1 MKNPLP
7 FTTAVVA
14 ISLIAR
20 ATADTIYSNLQDTV
34 IPTDFTGVF
43 IDVDGNSN
51 WDINPFFGGVGVAN
65 SAAFQPVRTSAGN
78 LGTLQNFAVGSSI
91 DVSGIFATGYGGSQD
106 HLGSTY
112 TAGLEG
118 YLGFRLAGNYGW
130 MRVIFTGNTAGAVVK
145 DWAYD
150 NGGAAIIAGRVQQ
163 SAVSAGTQLVTL
175 SPGSGESFTL
185 GSLITDTAGNINSLL
200 KTGAGTT
207 TLAGTSTYS
216 GVTGISNGKLI
227 VNGNIASSSATTV
240 SSGGTLAGAGTVG
253 VLTVDAGGFL
263 SPGDGGQ
270 IRVRQSLL
278 PVRQLLEPDKRLVQV
293 LGGQLMAQNL
303 KPRRQRVAAGL
314 ARQYE
319 RVGLQADLLRA
330 HDLVGARI
338 FQDALLMDA
347 RRVRERVLA
356 DDRLVGLHRDAGDR
370 RQQPRGGG
378 DLLCL
383 HIRVDAKLVCAL
395 AQDHGDL
402 FQSGVAGALA
412 DSVDRNFDLAGAVHD
427 RRQRV
432 RDREAQI
439 VMAMDREDRLPDV
452 LHALSQLRDAQ
463 APFLRHGV
471 ADGVGDVD
479 RSRAG
484 RDDRLDHLA

>member
-263 SPGDGGQ
+263 SPGDGVGNLTLTNGVTLAGSY
-270 IRVRQSLL
+270 IW
-278 PVRQLLEPDKRLVQV
+278 QLGALSTSNPGADFDILTIVGGNADLTGAAFGLN
-293 LGGQLMAQNL
+293 LGAFTPSNV
-303 KPRRQRVAAGL
+303 PFW
-314 ARQYE
+314 
-319 RVGLQADLLRA
+319 QADQTWSGILNNTGLGTLTGSFAAIDNTSWSSIGSFTTTITGNDVNLVWSAVPEPNALGLIGGLGLL
-330 HDLVGARI
+330 
-338 FQDALLMDA
+338 ALLG
-347 RRVRERVLA
+347 RR
-356 DDRLVGLHRDAGDR
+356 
-370 RQQPRGGG
+370 
-378 DLLCL
+378 
-383 HIRVDAKLVCAL
+383 
-395 AQDHGDL
+395 
-402 FQSGVAGALA
+402 
-412 DSVDRNFDLAGAVHD
+412 
-427 RRQRV
+427 
-432 RDREAQI
+432 
-439 VMAMDREDRLPDV
+439 
-452 LHALSQLRDAQ
+452 
-463 APFLRHGV
+463 RHV
-471 ADGVGDVD
+471 
-479 RSRAG
+479 
-484 RDDRLDHLA
+484 